1 MIKKLFI
8 TSLLFT
14 NLFAYMSSTDIKPWG
29 VSNKFMKIEILDQK
43 ILHYNRIDGI
53 KFNEISD
60 LAYNIKSHKL
70 YMVSDEG
77 RIFEFQAKFNN
88 KISSLT
94 PLKGVKITKK
104 NGKKFRNY
112 RRDSEGAT
120 LDYRGRLIISFEGR
134 PKIGRFNSD
143 GRMIT
148 KYRVPKDIS
157 KIRYLR
163 GKNKGI
169 EALAYH
175 YKYGFL
181 MATEYPIKKNPKSI
195 QTIYS
200 SKGKKWHFK
209 ASKYRHSAITAIEVM
224 SDGNVLVLER
234 AFNGLFNPFIVT
246 LKKVYI
252 KNCKNHLCKSEIL
265 ATLDSSKGW
274 DIDNFE
280 GLCRVGENR
289 YIMISDDGD
298 NFYQD
303 TLLIYFKTQ

>member
-1 MIKKLFI
+1 MSNIDI
-8 TSLLFT
+8 T
-14 NLFAYMSSTDIKPWG
+14 PWG
-29 VSNKFMKIEILDQK
+29 NSKNFMGIEILDQK
-43 ILHYNRIDGI
+43 SLHYDNIDGV
-53 KFNEISD
+53 KFCEISD
-60 LAYNIKSHKL
+60 LAYNRKSHKL

-77 RIFEFQAKFNN
+77 RIFEFKAIFND
-88 KISSLT
+88 KISKLT
-94 PLKGVKITKK
+94 PIKAVNISKK

-120 LDYRGRLIISFEGR
+120 LDYKGRLVLSFEGR
-134 PKIGRFNSD
+134 PKVARFGSD
-143 GRMIT
+143 GRMLY
-148 KYRVPKDIS
+148 KYHIPKAIS

-195 QTIYS
+195 QSIYS
-200 SKGKKWHFK
+200 SKGKKWHFS
-209 ASKYRHSAITAIEVM
+209 ASSYKHSAITAIEVM
-224 SDGNVLVLER
+224 SDGNILVLER
-234 AFNGLFNPFIVT
+234 AFNGLFNPFIIT

-252 KNCKNHLCKSEIL
+252 NNSKNSFCRSEVL
-265 ATLDSSKGW
+265 ATMDNSKGW

-280 GLCRVGENR
+280 GLTRVGKDR

-298 NFYQD
+298 NFYQN
-303 TLLIYFKTQ
+303 TLLIYFKIK

>member
-1 MIKKLFI
+1 
-8 TSLLFT
+8 
-14 NLFAYMSSTDIKPWG
+14 MSSVDITPWG
-29 VSNKFMKIEILDQK
+29 ISTKFMGIEILDQK
-43 ILHYNRIDGI
+43 SLHYDNIDGV
-53 KFNEISD
+53 KFCEISD
-60 LAYNIKSHKL
+60 LAYNRKSNKL

-77 RIFEFQAKFNN
+77 RVFEFKAIFDK
-88 KISSLT
+88 KISTLT
-94 PLKGVKITKK
+94 PLKGVSITKK

-120 LDYRGRLIISFEGR
+120 LDYKGRLVLSFEGR
-134 PKIGRFNSD
+134 PKVARFNSS
-143 GRMIT
+143 GRMMA
-148 KYRVPKDIS
+148 KYKLPKAIS

-169 EALAYH
+169 EGLAYH

-200 SKGKKWHFK
+200 LKGKKWNFT
-209 ASKYRHSAITAIEVM
+209 ASSYPNSAITGIEVM
-224 SDGNVLVLER
+224 SDGNILVLER
-234 AFNGLFNPFIVT
+234 AFNGLFNPLIIT

-252 KNCKNHLCKSEIL
+252 KNCKNSFCKSEVL

-280 GLCRVGENR
+280 GITRVGKDR
-289 YIMISDDGD
+289 YIIISDDGD

-303 TLLIYFKTQ
+303 TLLIYFKVIK

>member
-1 MIKKLFI
+1 MIKQIFI
-8 TSLLFT
+8 LSLLFT
-14 NLFAYMSSTDIKPWG
+14 NLFSYMSSTNIIPWG
-29 VSNKFMKIEILDQK
+29 ESKKFMKIEILDQQ
-43 ILHYNRIDGI
+43 ILHYDNIDGV

-60 LAYNIKSHKL
+60 LAYNRTSKKL

-77 RIFEFQAKFNN
+77 RIFEFRAIFDN
-88 KISSLT
+88 KISTLT
-94 PLKGVKITKK
+94 PLKGVNITKK

-120 LDYRGRLIISFEGR
+120 LDYKGRLVLSFEGR
-134 PKIGRFNSD
+134 PKVARFGSD
-143 GRMIT
+143 GRMMA
-148 KYRVPKDIS
+148 KYRVPKAIS

-200 SKGKKWHFK
+200 SKGKKWHFS
-209 ASKYRHSAITAIEVM
+209 ASTHKNSAISAIEVM
-224 SDGNVLVLER
+224 DDGNILVLER
-234 AFNGLFNPFIVT
+234 AFSGLFRPFIIT

-252 KNCKNHLCKSEIL
+252 KKCKNNFCKSEVL
-265 ATLDSSKGW
+265 ATMDNSKGW

-280 GLCRVGENR
+280 GLVRVGKNR
-289 YIMISDDGD
+289 YIIISDDGD

-303 TLLIYFKTQ
+303 TILIYFKTK